1 MKHPT
6 RTASHEAHNRNPRT
20 SSGTA
25 LFMVILVTAIVV
37 AACTQSSLRGVF
49 VERRNETQQNIQ
61 RQLDAAI
68 KSTDRSVAARQ
79 MKVIVLPV
87 NSNSNERIE
96 IIRNGNSVTAR
107 WMTGDIERESLTHLE
122 P

>member
-6 RTASHEAHNRNPRT
+6 RTASHEAHNRKPRT

-25 LFMVILVTAIVV
+25 LFMVILVTAMVV

-87 NSNSNERIE
+87 NSNSMNEL
-96 IIRNGNSVTAR
+96 NHP
-107 WMTGDIERESLTHLE
+107 EREFRDSPLDDR
-122 P
+122 